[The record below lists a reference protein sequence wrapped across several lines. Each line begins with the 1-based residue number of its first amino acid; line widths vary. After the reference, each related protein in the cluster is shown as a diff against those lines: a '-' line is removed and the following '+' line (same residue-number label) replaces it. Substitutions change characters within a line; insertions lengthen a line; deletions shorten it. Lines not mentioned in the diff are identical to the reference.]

1 MPRCKNF
8 YTSMEINLLE
18 KSEKLKKIQ
27 ESKIKNEKVKWIK
40 EIDELSYGPII
51 FFGNEFFDSLPIK
64 QLYKKKK
71 LFLEKHVTLSRNK
84 KKIQFVYK
92 KAQKN
97 LIKNIKKF
105 KSIKNQNII
114 EYPHVAMNYIKKISR
129 KISVHDGALLTFDY
143 GYYSNKKNKD
153 TLQSVRKHNYF
164 HLLNEPGSADITHHI
179 NYKLF
184 IEIFKKNKLETNKIV
199 TQSEF
204 LHKLG
209 IVERATIL
217 SKNISFKA
225 KADMFYRLKKLL
237 DYNQMGSL
245 FKVLMAQKKG
255 RKFKLGF

>member
-1 MPRCKNF
+1 MNKIINILKDQKSIPVDKFIDVALYHRKFGYYMRKNPFGKEGDFITSPLISSLFTEMIAIWCISFWEYLGKPKKILIVELGPGDGSLCKDLLNSFKRFKNF

-143 GYYSNKKNKD
+143 GYYD
-153 TLQSVRKHNYF
+153 
-164 HLLNEPGSADITHHI
+164 
-179 NYKLF
+179 
-184 IEIFKKNKLETNKIV
+184 
-199 TQSEF
+199 
-204 LHKLG
+204 
-209 IVERATIL
+209 
-217 SKNISFKA
+217 
-225 KADMFYRLKKLL
+225 
-237 DYNQMGSL
+237 
-245 FKVLMAQKKG
+245 
-255 RKFKLGF
+255 